1 VHSSSVFSLAPGFRA
16 CTVSGIDVWVTVQT
30 PQDSIVLTAGAF
42 HQIINLTAVEG
53 WSVNFMPECQID
65 TVASVREERQAGW

>member
-1 VHSSSVFSLAPGFRA
+1 M
-16 CTVSGIDVWVTVQT
+16 WVTVQT

-53 WSVNFMPECQID
+53 WSVNFLPECQID
-65 TVASVREERQAGW
+65 TVASVREERYAGW